1 MCFIA
6 SVGLHLKLASHADQR
21 SGARVIYYMCNMVG
35 LTSADHR
42 FGLSTCERYIWH
54 DITFHLCIFHFHWRS
69 KQIFFFYLL
78 CRPTIILMK
87 ANVMNN
93 KSTNNVKLG
102 RSANFTSKI
111 VHFNFLPL
119 STGPP
124 MLNLSCHLWFVA
136 SSKHCQLFVNKTQA
150 DKCYENLLLICY
162 GQPFFICRHLFVLN
176 VCLSMVSDKWHSS
189 KTIQN
194 TAHFVAFSRLLLLF
208 VNNFIC
214 IQFTICT
221 VQMRLQCNK
230 KQKKRWKS

>member
-42 FGLSTCERYIWH
+42 FGLSICERYIWH

-93 KSTNNVKLG
+93 KSTSNVKLG

-136 SSKHCQLFVNKTQA
+136 SSKHCKQNTSRQMLWKFII
-150 DKCYENLLLICY
+150 NLLRTTFLHLQAFVCFECLFEY
-162 GQPFFICRHLFVLN
+162 GQWQMAL
-176 VCLSMVSDKWHSS
+176 
-189 KTIQN
+189 IQN
-194 TAHFVAFSRLLLLF
+194 HTKYRTFRCFFTSFAVVRQ
-208 VNNFIC
+208 
-214 IQFTICT
+214 QFYLYSVHNLHCANEATM
-221 VQMRLQCNK
+221 Q
-230 KQKKRWKS
+230 